1 MTPTRVL
8 LVHGYYRSGAPSGE
22 SVVFEA
28 ERDLLAA
35 HGHDVATY
43 IRRADDIDGTSG
55 QLRAGIDAIWARR
68 ARREIAALIRRERPD
83 VAHFH
88 NIFPLISPSAY
99 AACHD
104 AGVPVVQTVHNYRM
118 RCANGLMFR
127 EGAVCTSC
135 VTGTPVAAVK
145 HGCYRRSR
153 AASAVAVTAM
163 STHRALQVY
172 DRLVDRFV
180 APSRFVAATLE
191 SWGTEPARVLVKPH
205 FVADLGAVPAGGRE
219 GVTFV
224 GRLSPEKGI
233 GILIDARRTMPGSLT
248 IVGDGPMAPTVRSL
262 AARDPL
268 VTWHRSLS
276 AVEVRHVMRGSL
288 AVIVPSLAPETF
300 GRVVAEAFEAS
311 TPVVATRSGAL
322 PESVEDGRTGLL
334 VDPGNPDA
342 LAAAIGDLYA
352 DPQRAQRMGTAA
364 RTQFE
369 RRYSPETSY
378 AILADL
384 YEALRA
390 RGGVRR
396 HG

>member
-1 MTPTRVL
+1 MTPPRVL

-43 IRRADDIDGTSG
+43 VRRADDIEGTAG

-68 ARREIAALIRRERPD
+68 TRREIASLIRRERPD

-99 AACHD
+99 AACRE
-104 AGVPVVQTVHNYRM
+104 AGVPVAQTVHNYRM

-127 EGAVCTSC
+127 EGAGCTSC

-172 DRLVDRFV
+172 ERLVDRFV

-191 SWGTEPARVLVKPH
+191 SWGTKPARVLVKPH
-205 FVADLGAVPAGGRE
+205 FVADCGAVPEGGRE
-219 GVTFV
+219 GVAFV
-224 GRLSPEKGI
+224 GRLSLEKGI
-233 GILIDARRTMPGSLT
+233 GILIEARRRMPGPLT
-248 IVGDGPMAPTVRSL
+248 IVGDGPMAPAVRSL
-262 AARDPL
+262 AAQDPM
-268 VTWHRSLS
+268 VTWHRSLN

-300 GRVVAEAFEAS
+300 GRVVAEAFEAG

-322 PESVEDGRTGLL
+322 PEAVEDGRSGLL

-342 LAAAIGDLYA
+342 IAAAVGDLHA
-352 DPQRAQRMGTAA
+352 DPQRTQRMGTAA
-364 RTQFE
+364 RACYE
-369 RRYSPETSY
+369 RRFAPGISY
-378 AILADL
+378 GILADL
-384 YEALRA
+384 YEALRG
-390 RGGVRR
+390 RVGVRS